1 MSNISIN
8 DLFKIDKPIIID
20 IRNKISYNNGHID
33 NAINI
38 PYEELLVNYN
48 KYLEKNKTYY
58 IYCSRGIKSVKLC
71 QIMRLKG
78 YNTVNILGGY

>member
-8 DLFKIDKPIIID
+8 DLLKIDKPTIID
-20 IRNKISYNNGHID
+20 IRNKVSYNNGHIN

-48 KYLEKNKTYY
+48 KYLLKDM
-58 IYCSRGIKSVKLC
+58 IY
-71 QIMRLKG
+71 
-78 YNTVNILGGY
+78 